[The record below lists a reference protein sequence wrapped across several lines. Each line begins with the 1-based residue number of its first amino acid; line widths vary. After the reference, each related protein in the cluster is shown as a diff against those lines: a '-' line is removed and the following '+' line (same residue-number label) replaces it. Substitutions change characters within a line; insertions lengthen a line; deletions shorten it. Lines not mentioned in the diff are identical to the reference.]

1 MEILIRNVEA
11 KELTCMIPGHVVRCG
26 ICWREGEY
34 QADEGTGQ
42 KIRTTVIASST
53 KYIFFKVKR

>member
-34 QADEGTGQ
+34 QADEAKGKKIGT
-42 KIRTTVIASST
+42 TLIASST
-53 KYIFFKVKR
+53 KYIFKKK